1 MKSVKVNIKKTKFN
15 ETYSN
20 YDGTAKNFWRDII
33 NAHNEDEAKEL
44 KRLMDASSLSHAQAQ
59 RLMVYAL
66 RNCSDEGFLFIK
78 RNLLKDFYGAHTLNK
93 VIQFLSV
100 LLELSTEERI
110 DQILEKLGAAP
121 ENASSKFCTYLL
133 QCNEEDLKRTI
144 NFVSSFCVDHPFR
157 SLDEVDEMNDLGYT
171 LYKAQ
176 MQMDE
181 VVDNNIASLMKQ
193 GAIEETTEILLNRP
207 IERLKDSKE
216 YLLKVGKAV
225 DLKIEKLKSE
235 TGEEVSIYDMG
246 ADLPSVIKEMEKDNG
261 NTEQ

>member
-1 MKSVKVNIKKTKFN
+1 MIK
-15 ETYSN
+15 
-20 YDGTAKNFWRDII
+20 
-33 NAHNEDEAKEL
+33 
-44 KRLMDASSLSHAQAQ
+44 
-59 RLMVYAL
+59 
-66 RNCSDEGFLFIK
+66 
-78 RNLLKDFYGAHTLNK
+78 
-93 VIQFLSV
+93 
-100 LLELSTEERI
+100 
-110 DQILEKLGAAP
+110 
-121 ENASSKFCTYLL
+121 SKFCAYLI
-133 QCNEEDLKRTI
+133 QCDEEDLKRTL
-144 NFVSSFCVDHPFR
+144 NFVSNFCVGHPFR
-157 SLDEVDEMNDLGYT
+157 SVDEAEKMTDLQYT
-171 LYKAQ
+171 LYKAK

-181 VVDNNIASLMKQ
+181 VVDNNIASLIKQ